1 MNHIVRIGKPLP
13 NWEFISTNPSR
24 SPLIV
29 YQVRSSSEDSYP
41 HVRPK
46 VWSEA
51 DWIWTDPAGLSD
63 NQLEPD
69 DNWPDQIIIDQVQ
82 NKDVGW
88 SGWVAVG
95 VAQ

>member
-1 MNHIVRIGKPLP
+1 M
-13 NWEFISTNPSR
+13 EFISTNPSR

-29 YQVRSSSEDSYP
+29 YQVCSSSEDSYP
-41 HVRPK
+41 HVRLK

-51 DWIWTDPAGLSD
+51 DWICTDLAGLSD
-63 NQLEPD
+63 NRLELD
-69 DNWPDQIIIDQVQ
+69 DNWLDRIIINQVQ

-88 SGWVAVG
+88 CGWVVVE